1 MSGGDLWQPLGLSV
15 RIATAATLLAVLLGT
30 PLAYGM
36 ARRACPGRSLVEG
49 FILLPLVLPPTVV
62 GYLILMSLGARG
74 WLLRWLP
81 DSVDYSIAFTFE
93 GAVLASLIVAL
104 PMLYIPAKAA
114 FASVDRDFV
123 DAAKIAGA
131 NRLQVFWHV
140 SIPLARRGLVSGL
153 LLAFARALGEFGA
166 TMMVFGWQ
174 PKKVTLPISIY
185 ADYEQGDLAHATAAV
200 VALSVISLGLVLAY
214 NVTLAGKRD

>member
-1 MSGGDLWQPLGLSV
+1 MNGGDLWQPLALSL
-15 RIATAATLLAVLLGT
+15 RIAASATLLTVLLGT

-36 ARRACPGRSLVEG
+36 ARRSFPGRSLVEG

-62 GYLILMSLGARG
+62 GYLILMSLGSRG
-74 WLLRWLP
+74 WLLHWLP
-81 DSVDYSIAFTFE
+81 ESFDYSIAFRFE
-93 GAVLASLIVAL
+93 GAVLAALIVAL

-123 DAAKIAGA
+123 DAARIAGA
-131 NRLQVFWHV
+131 SRLQVFWHV

-174 PKKVTLPISIY
+174 PRRITLPISIY
-185 ADYEQGDLAHATAAV
+185 ADYEQGELAHATAAV
-200 VALSVISLGLVLAY
+200 VALSLISLGLVLAY
-214 NVTLAGKRD
+214 NLTLAGKRD

>member
-1 MSGGDLWQPLGLSV
+1 MTDGDLWQPLALSLKV
-15 RIATAATLLAVLLGT
+15 AGSAALLTVLFGT

-36 ARRACPGRSLVEG
+36 ARRSFPGRSLLEG

-81 DSVDYSIAFTFE
+81 ESIDYSIAFRFE
-93 GAVLASLIVAL
+93 GAVLAALIVAL

-131 NRLQVFWHV
+131 SRLQVFWHV

-174 PKKVTLPISIY
+174 PRRITLPISIY
-185 ADYEQGDLAHATAAV
+185 ADYEQGELAHATAAV
-200 VALSVISLGLVLAY
+200 IALSLISLGLVLAY
-214 NVTLAGKRD
+214 NLTLAGKRD

>member
-1 MSGGDLWQPLGLSV
+1 MSGGDLWQPLWLSL

-36 ARRACPGRSLVEG
+36 ARRAFPGRSFVEG

-74 WLLRWLP
+74 WLLRGLP

-185 ADYEQGDLAHATAAV
+185 ADYVDGDLAHATAAV
-200 VALSVISLGLVLAY
+200 IALSVISLGLILAY
-214 NVTLAGKRD
+214 NLTLAGKRD

>member
-1 MSGGDLWQPLGLSV
+1 MSDPDLWQPLALSL
-15 RIATAATLLAVLLGT
+15 RIAASATLLTVLLGT

-36 ARRACPGRSLVEG
+36 ARRSFPGRSLVEG

-62 GYLILMSLGARG
+62 GYLILMSLGSRG
-74 WLLRWLP
+74 WLLHWLP
-81 DSVDYSIAFTFE
+81 ESFDYSIAFRFE
-93 GAVLASLIVAL
+93 GAVLAALIVAL

-131 NRLQVFWHV
+131 SRLQVFWHV

-174 PKKVTLPISIY
+174 PRRVTLPISIY
-185 ADYEQGDLAHATAAV
+185 ADYEQGELAHATAAV
-200 VALSVISLGLVLAY
+200 VALSLISLGLVLAY

>member
-1 MSGGDLWQPLGLSV
+1 MSDDLWQPLALSL
-15 RIATAATLLAVLLGT
+15 RIAACATLLTVLLGT

-36 ARRACPGRSLVEG
+36 ARRPFPGRSLVEG

-74 WLLRWLP
+74 WLLTWLP
-81 DSVDYSIAFTFE
+81 ESFDYSIAFRFE
-93 GAVLASLIVAL
+93 GAVLAALIVAL

-131 NRLQVFWHV
+131 SRLQVFWYV

-174 PKKVTLPISIY
+174 PRRITLPISIY
-185 ADYEQGDLAHATAAV
+185 ADYEQGDLTHATAAV
-200 VALSVISLGLVLAY
+200 IALSLISLGLVLAY
-214 NVTLAGKRD
+214 NLTLAGKRD